1 MSTHTPSPRIAFIGG
16 GNMAQALMI
25 GLQQRGFPMAHI
37 TVIDPDASK
46 HAHLQASLGVCP
58 AAQLSADNLAV
69 DMIVFAVKPQQ
80 LQGVA
85 QALAPFLT
93 TQLVVSVA
101 AGIRTADLGRWLGG
115 YATLIRTMP
124 NTPAQ
129 IQAGITGAYALPA
142 VSATQ
147 REMADVL
154 LQAAG
159 EVVWLDDEVQLDAVT
174 AISGSGPAYVFL
186 MIEALTAAGVSL
198 GLTEAQSLQ
207 LSLATFKGAS
217 LLAASSS
224 TPVSTLREQVTS
236 KGGTTEQGLLSMR
249 EHDIHGMMQ
258 HAAAQ
263 AARRAKELGDQ
274 LGAQA

>member
-1 MSTHTPSPRIAFIGG
+1 MQSLSATRIAFIGG

-25 GLQQRGFPMAHI
+25 GLQQRGFPMSNI
-37 TVIDPDASK
+37 TVIDPDTGK
-46 HAHLQASLGVCP
+46 HASLQAKLGVQTS
-58 AAQLSADNLAV
+58 AVLSVTTLEVDAV
-69 DMIVFAVKPQQ
+69 VLAVKPQQ
-80 LQGVA
+80 LQAVA
-85 QALAPFLT
+85 QSLAPQLQS
-93 TQLVVSVA
+93 QLVISVA
-101 AGIRTADLGRWLGG
+101 AGIRTGDLSRWLGG
-115 YATLIRTMP
+115 YQTLIRTMP

-142 VSATQ
+142 VSVSQ
-147 REMADVL
+147 RVIADQL

-159 EVVWLDDEVQLDAVT
+159 EVVWLDAEEQLDAVT

-186 MIEALTAAGVSL
+186 MIEALTAAGVAL
-198 GLTEAQSLQ
+198 GLSEAQSQQ

-217 LLAASSS
+217 LLAASST
-224 TPVSTLREQVTS
+224 TPVATLREQVTS

-249 EHDIHGMMQ
+249 EHNIHGMMQ

-274 LGAQA
+274 LGAQ

>member
-1 MSTHTPSPRIAFIGG
+1 MQSLSATRIAFIGG

-25 GLQQRGFPMAHI
+25 GLQQRGFAMSHI
-37 TVIDPDASK
+37 TVIDPDTSK
-46 HAHLQASLGVCP
+46 HASLQAKLGVQTSE
-58 AAQLSADNLAV
+58 ALSAASLAAEV
-69 DMIVFAVKPQQ
+69 VVLAVKPQQ
-80 LQGVA
+80 LQAVA
-85 QALAPFLT
+85 QSLT
-93 TQLVVSVA
+93 PYLQSQLVISVA
-101 AGIRTADLGRWLGG
+101 AGIRTGDLCRWLGG
-115 YATLIRTMP
+115 YQTLIRTMP

-142 VSATQ
+142 VSAGQ
-147 REMADVL
+147 RDVADQL

-159 EVVWLDDEVQLDAVT
+159 EVIWLEAEDQLDAVT

-186 MIEALTAAGVSL
+186 MIEALTAAGVAL
-198 GLTEAQSLQ
+198 GLSEAQSQQ

-217 LLAASSS
+217 LLAASSA
-224 TPVSTLREQVTS
+224 TPVATLREQVTS

-274 LGAQA
+274 LGAQ

>member
-1 MSTHTPSPRIAFIGG
+1 MFSAHAPRITFIGG

-25 GLQQRGFPMAHI
+25 GLKQRNFAMQQI
-37 TVIDPDASK
+37 TVVDPDAGK
-46 HAHLQASLGVCP
+46 HAHLQQTLGVLTSTELNANVL
-58 AAQLSADNLAV
+58 AAEV
-69 DMIVFAVKPQQ
+69 IVLAVKPQQ
-80 LQGVA
+80 LCAVA
-85 QALAPFLT
+85 QALAPFLQS
-93 TQLVVSVA
+93 QLIISVA
-101 AGIRTADLGRWLGG
+101 AGIRTVDLSRWLGQ
-115 YATLIRTMP
+115 YSTLIRTMP
-124 NTPAQ
+124 NTPSQ

-142 VSATQ
+142 VTPAQ
-147 REMADVL
+147 RALADTL

-159 EVVWLDDEVQLDAVT
+159 EVVWLTEESQLDAVT

-186 MIEALTAAGVSL
+186 MIEALTAAGVAL
-198 GLTEAQSLQ
+198 GLTEAQSQQ

-217 LLAASSS
+217 LLAAGST
-224 TPVSTLREQVTS
+224 TPVATLREQVTS

>member
-1 MSTHTPSPRIAFIGG
+1 MQSLSATRIAFIGG

-25 GLQQRGFPMAHI
+25 GLQQRGFPMSNI

-46 HAHLQASLGVCP
+46 HAELQAKLGVHTSEV
-58 AAQLSADNLAV
+58 LSAAALAV
-69 DMIVFAVKPQQ
+69 DAVVLAVKPQQ
-80 LQGVA
+80 LQAVA
-85 QALAPFLT
+85 QSLAPHLQS
-93 TQLVVSVA
+93 QLVISVA
-101 AGIRTADLGRWLGG
+101 AGIRTGDLSRWLDG
-115 YATLIRTMP
+115 YQTLIRTMP

-142 VSATQ
+142 VSASQ
-147 REMADVL
+147 REIADQL

-159 EVVWLDDEVQLDAVT
+159 EVVWLEAEDQLDAVT

-186 MIEALTAAGVSL
+186 MIEALTAAGVAL
-198 GLTEAQSLQ
+198 GLSEAQSQQ

-217 LLAASSS
+217 LLAASSA
-224 TPVSTLREQVTS
+224 TPVATLREQVTS
-236 KGGTTEQGLLSMR
+236 KGGTTEQGLISMR

-274 LGAQA
+274 LGAQ